1 MSAWSSDGRCWA
13 TVLPVRLGCCPSRRA
28 RRLDREARDAVGMEV
43 TRAARLAAEGS
54 DRIAL
59 TRQVRAG
66 ALVRVRH
73 GAYASALGADAV
85 ERHLQL
91 VAATWPLLGE
101 SAVLSHSSAAVLH
114 GLPTWE
120 RELAKVTITRREGGH
135 GRAGAWLHARLGKLE
150 PDQVCQ
156 MQELRVTSL
165 ARTAVD
171 RACGLSFERAVATL
185 DATLRAG
192 VTRSEL
198 EDAVRLAKR
207 RHGVGVARAALT
219 FADGAS
225 ESVGESISR
234 VLIAQFGLPA
244 PALQVEVRDRRGRWV
259 ARSDFG
265 WLEQRVIGEFDGR
278 VKYLGDEASVA
289 DTVMREKAREQAIRD
304 AGWVVVRWT
313 WADLF
318 DPPALRRRILSAFE
332 HAKGLSDSAA

>member
-1 MSAWSSDGRCWA
+1 MA
-13 TVLPVRLGCCPSRRA
+13 
-28 RRLDREARDAVGMEV
+28 
-43 TRAARLAAEGS
+43 RAAQLAVEGA
-54 DRIAL
+54 DRMSL

-66 ALVRVRH
+66 SLVRVRH
-73 GAYASALGADAV
+73 GAYASELGVDAM

-120 RELAKVTITRREGGH
+120 RDLAKVTVIRPEGGH
-135 GRAGAWLHARLGKLE
+135 GRAGTWLHARLGALE

-156 MQELRVTSL
+156 LQNLRVTSL

-171 RACGLSFERAVATL
+171 RACGLSYDRAVATL
-185 DATLRAG
+185 DAALRAG
-192 VTRSEL
+192 VRRSEL
-198 EDAVRLAKR
+198 EQIVRGARR
-207 RHGVGVARAALT
+207 RHGVGVARAALA

-234 VLIAQFGLPA
+234 VLIAQVGLPA
-244 PALQVEVRDRRGRWV
+244 PSLQVEIRDRSGRWV

-265 WLEQRVIGEFDGR
+265 WLEQRVVGEFDGR
-278 VKYLGDEASVA
+278 IKYLGDEASVA
-289 DTVMREKAREQAIRD
+289 DTVIREKAREQAIRD

-313 WADLF
+313 WADLS
-318 DPPALRRRILSAFE
+318 DPIGFRRRVQAAFD
-332 HAKGLSDSAA
+332 HARGLTNPAS